1 MITKDLHKHKTMTNQ
16 KELQE
21 KIERNDKAIEAL
33 NAKRDKLEEEIVD
46 AYSLI
51 KIYTQRLKELENSI
65 IQP

>member
-33 NAKRDKLEEEIVD
+33 NKKRDKLEEEIVD

-51 KIYTQRLKELENSI
+51 KIYTQRLKELEDSI
-65 IQP
+65 I

>member
-1 MITKDLHKHKTMTNQ
+1 LIQKTSKYKIMTNQ

-33 NAKRDKLEEEIVD
+33 NKKRDKLEEEIVD

-51 KIYTQRLKELENSI
+51 KIYTQRLKELEDSI
-65 IQP
+65 I

>member
-1 MITKDLHKHKTMTNQ
+1 MTNQ

-33 NAKRDKLEEEIVD
+33 NKKRDKLEEEIVD

-51 KIYTQRLKELENSI
+51 KIYTQRLKELENST